1 MSKKKKKSSA
11 AENLIE
17 SLMDDLKDIQSESSY
32 RTGGSDDDFSGLP
45 GLDADEH
52 RLDKTSAGNLWDSL
66 EKDIS
71 KDPGKDLD
79 ASEFIG
85 GVDYSSDAEVSSYDG
100 SFKEAVLENP
110 EESEEANDFEM
121 PDGFGD
127 LPPSERFM
135 TGPSAGEEDRYDGP
149 SADVGYQSA
158 DELMSPPTPEMDD
171 ESTRPV
177 FSSHAPAGED
187 KTVSIQQDF
196 GATSS
201 AVGGTD
207 ADKTVAVEGF
217 ANARVGARKAP
228 DVDVKVS
235 VGNFR
240 GSRGSANVMTSV
252 DASLAQAENLKLAQQ
267 RILELEKEVELL
279 RGENEELASAGEI
292 IRSRTDDLT
301 VRISEIEKEK
311 TEMQES
317 AHSEI
322 LILKGNLQY
331 KENEV
336 AKARIKVEELEAR
349 LKSDFKK
356 IRVRER
362 ELENR
367 LELLRAEK
375 SALVRSKDEYIL
387 EQKRKIDQ
395 LSQELDNYRKKCLE
409 LNKTIE
415 ANQDQVKRTE
425 RALRLALTNLEAK
438 EENLVPLKKAE

>member
-1 MSKKKKKSSA
+1 M
-11 AENLIE
+11 E
-17 SLMDDLKDIQSESSY
+17 DLKDI
-32 RTGGSDDDFSGLP
+32 
-45 GLDADEH
+45 
-52 RLDKTSAGNLWDSL
+52 
-66 EKDIS
+66 
-71 KDPGKDLD
+71 
-79 ASEFIG
+79 
-85 GVDYSSDAEVSSYDG
+85 
-100 SFKEAVLENP
+100 NP
-110 EESEEANDFEM
+110 EESYDGLPLEGDQDHRVENTSVKSNNLWANLANDIDSNDLDKSEFSGGAEGSVSEVDSDEEPVASDYEM
-121 PDGFGD
+121 PEGFGSD
-127 LPPSERFM
+127 LPPSEMFM
-135 TGPSAGEEDRYDGP
+135 MPSGDEDRYDGP
-149 SADVGYQSA
+149 SADGGYQSTDDLEKSIPRA
-158 DELMSPPTPEMDD
+158 PMGMVDEDSTKPIMGPGMS
-171 ESTRPV
+171 S
-177 FSSHAPAGED
+177 AKGGED
-187 KTVSIQQDF
+187 KTVSIQQELNL
-196 GATSS
+196 TSS
-201 AVGGTD
+201 VGGSGVSD
-207 ADKTVAVEGF
+207 AEKTVAVDGF
-217 ANARVGARKAP
+217 ANARLGVRRSKP

-240 GSRGSANVMTSV
+240 GGGQRGSANVMTSV
-252 DASLAQAENLKLAQQ
+252 DASLAQAENLKIAQQ
-267 RILELEKEVELL
+267 RILELEKEVEHL
-279 RGENEELASAGEI
+279 RAENEELASAGEI
-292 IRSRTDDLT
+292 IRSRTDELG
-301 VRISEIEKEK
+301 VRITAVEREKAE
-311 TEMQES
+311 ERES
-317 AHSEI
+317 FQSEI

-336 AKARIKVEELEAR
+336 AKARIKVDELETR